1 MHSIISTNEVV
12 GDYTPDPKYCSDPGL
27 KWILMMSDITVG
39 AIITSEV

>member
-1 MHSIISTNEVV
+1 MHSIICTNKVV

-27 KWILMMSDITVG
+27 KGPVMSDITVG